1 MPTWNETEVLREER
15 EKTSAALL
23 LADVEIASSFFD
35 LAKVADKV
43 EVKEQRLAEALRAV
57 ESVVNRLHLTRLTQ
71 RQRNLLVDRLRL
83 LRLKIADTAFSPL
96 AAA

>member
-1 MPTWNETEVLREER
+1 MPTLNDTEVLREER
-15 EKTSAALL
+15 EKTSTTLL

-35 LAKVADKV
+35 LAQVADKV

-57 ESVVNRLHLTRLTQ
+57 ESVVNRLHLIRLTQ

-83 LRLKIADTAFSPL
+83 LRLRIADTAFSL
-96 AAA
+96 LTAA